1 MKIPPAKTQESKMAT
16 KKPTL
21 LQVHEV
27 NPVHQAIVF
36 DSADHAEDIV
46 AELNELK
53 VGKFSVVKKD
63 GTITYEKNGS
73 TYTIS
78 PNVAIIVPA
87 GKNEATTV
95 PLSVFNSQFATVADA
110 SDFDARLTKLENRKT
125 TTTAKA
131 SETTTKKTATAT
143 KPDEPAE
150 GTEVVDTAKS

>member
-1 MKIPPAKTQESKMAT
+1 MAT
-16 KKPTL
+16 AKKPTL

-36 DSADHAEDIV
+36 ADATHAEAV
-46 AELNELK
+46 VTELNELK

-78 PNVAIIVPA
+78 PNVAIMVRDGENVATIVPLA
-87 GKNEATTV
+87 A
-95 PLSVFNSQFATVADA
+95 FNSQYATVADA
-110 SDFDARLTKLENRKT
+110 ADIEARLTKLENRKT
-125 TTTAKA
+125 TTTKA
-131 SETTTKKTATAT
+131 AETTTKKTATAA

>member
-1 MKIPPAKTQESKMAT
+1 MAT

-36 DSADHAEDIV
+36 DNADNAEAVV

-73 TYTIS
+73 VYTIT
-78 PNVAIIVPA
+78 PNVAIMVRAGEKVATIVPLA
-87 GKNEATTV
+87 A
-95 PLSVFNSQFATVADA
+95 FNSQYATVADA
-110 SDFDARLTKLENRKT
+110 ADFDARLTKLENRKT
-125 TTTAKA
+125 TTTKA
-131 SETTTKKTATAT
+131 AETTAKKTATT
-143 KPDEPAE
+143 TNPDAPAE
-150 GTEVVDTAKS
+150 GTEVVDTTKS